1 MSAENKKVIK
11 LLQQQKQNLIE
22 ENGSI
27 NTIIKIL
34 VQNHTCDNSNSKSTV
49 SEEFTTVNNK
59 FRQKTF
65 PPKKHKKYDLNCNN
79 RYETLY
85 ITDSS
90 TES

>member
-11 LLQQQKQNLIE
+11 FLQQQKQNLIE

-49 SEEFTTVNNK
+49 SEEFTNNNNK
-59 FRQKTF
+59 
-65 PPKKHKKYDLNCNN
+65 
-79 RYETLY
+79 
-85 ITDSS
+85 
-90 TES
+90 